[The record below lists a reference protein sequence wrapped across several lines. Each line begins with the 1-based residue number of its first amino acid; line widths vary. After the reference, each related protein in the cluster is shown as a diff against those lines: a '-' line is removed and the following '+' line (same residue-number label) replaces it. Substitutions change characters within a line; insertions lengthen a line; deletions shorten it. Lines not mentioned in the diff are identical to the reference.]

1 MLVDILVYYL
11 IFAVSGGI
19 LSTIEHYIPIRN
31 LIKEEGIEDH
41 PFINAP
47 IIGAI
52 VWMGAAILFI
62 PKLVLPLLVDSA
74 KQKFITHTYQITTA
88 D

>member
-1 MLVDILVYYL
+1 MLVDIIVYYL

-31 LIKEEGIEDH
+31 LIKADGIKDH
-41 PFINAP
+41 PFVNSP
-47 IIGAI
+47 IISVI
-52 VWMGAAILFI
+52 IWWGAAVLFI
-62 PKLVLPLLVDSA
+62 PKLVLPLLIDRH
-74 KQKFITHTYQITTA
+74 KQTFITHTYQVTTA